1 MIQRAKKVMPEQS
14 KKILIVDD
22 EKTILLSLAYA
33 LKTEGVEV
41 ITCNKSEWA
50 EKALSNY
57 NFDLIITDIRL
68 SGTHGEEGLEILEQ
82 VKKKNPKTPVIIM
95 TAYGSEKVQSEAKR
109 LGAYRYFDKP
119 IDINVLLESIAKLKI
134 PIPKDKFVSNK
145 KNS

>member
-1 MIQRAKKVMPEQS
+1 MENT

-57 NFDLIITDIRL
+57 HFDLVITDVRL
-68 SGTHGEEGLEILEQ
+68 SGTKGEEGLEILEST
-82 VKKKNPKTPVIIM
+82 KKKHPKTPIIIM
-95 TAYGSEKVQSEAKR
+95 TAYGSEEVQQRARE

-119 IDINVLLESIAKLKI
+119 IDINVLLDCITKLKI
-134 PIPKDKFVSNK
+134 PIPKEKFPDHK
-145 KNS
+145 KRKSRKKS